1 MEQIVINSTSRAYR
15 DQQHINTPIQLT
27 NEYAEATLTPLWR
40 TLDRLRDSCS
50 QNNAFKIAQQRLGG
64 KMKNIFNKKLPNLTL
79 AGKTTKNVDALSRD
93 GKIYSIKC
101 VSSPNG
107 TTGSFWDPEGI
118 RNNNKTFDYLII
130 VILDDEYGVD
140 KMLEL
145 SWDDFMKHKSHN
157 TRMNN
162 YNVSITKKLTEEFKV
177 VYKK

>member
-1 MEQIVINSTSRAYR
+1 MELKNLSVEDLLKLISPSSDVVQELKRR
-15 DQQHINTPIQLT
+15 DVLRTKNTVGEVG
-27 NEYAEATLTPLWR
+27 EYYAIKFYNKI
-40 TLDRLRDSCS
+40 DS
-50 QNNAFKIAQQRLGG
+50 
-64 KMKNIFNKKLPNLTL
+64 NIYDVNKKLPNLTL

-140 KMLEL
+140 K
-145 SWDDFMKHKSHN
+145 
-157 TRMNN
+157 
-162 YNVSITKKLTEEFKV
+162 ITPSSSVEAIDSLFKEGRFNI
-177 VYKK
+177 

>member
-1 MEQIVINSTSRAYR
+1 MVSFVSKFLQNLLINNMELKSLSIEELKRR
-15 DQQHINTPIQLT
+15 DVLRTKNTVGEVGEYYAIKFYNKIDT
-27 NEYAEATLTPLWR
+27 NIYVV
-40 TLDRLRDSCS
+40 
-50 QNNAFKIAQQRLGG
+50 K
-64 KMKNIFNKKLPNLTL
+64 KKLPNLTL

-118 RNNNKTFDYLII
+118 QNNKKTFDYLII
-130 VILDDEYGVD
+130 VILDNEYGVD

-145 SWDDFMKHKSHN
+145 SWNDFMKHKSHN

-162 YNVSITKKLTEEFKV
+162 YNISITKKLTEDFKI
-177 VYKK
+177 VYKKKIKKL